1 MSIFDLFKPS
11 KEHKATI
18 NQSATVTVKPKEN
31 LLAAGLTAGLAWPHD
46 CRVGSCG
53 TCRCYLRSGKIKPL
67 NDFSYVLTPEQLD
80 AGMILAC
87 QTALKS
93 DVEIEVELNA
103 EGSTTEI
110 VNCEGTLT
118 RVRNLTHDIIE
129 MLISCDRDMPADMKA
144 GQYAEISHKDI
155 EKPRSYSFASSPQ
168 QGNPRELLFFVRH
181 VPGGEFTDWLFERDQ
196 TGTRFNIGAPYG
208 NFWLR
213 DSEKPM
219 ICIAGGSGMSSLKA
233 VLEYAAHNKVK
244 RDAYFFFGAR
254 AQRDLYC
261 RSEMEKVRENWAN
274 EQTFKFVEV
283 LSDEP
288 SDSGWDGPRGL
299 VTQHLKEKYIDTA
312 KIDVS
317 QCEAYIC
324 GPPPMIDA
332 AIAVLVENKLS
343 EDHIF
348 YDKFLDASS
357 IPGGR

>member
-31 LLAAGLTAGLAWPHD
+31 LLAAGLAAGLAWPHD

-53 TCRCYLRSGKIKPL
+53 TCRCHLKKGKIKPL

-93 DVEIEVELNA
+93 DIEIEVELDA
-103 EGSTTEI
+103 GDAAQITS
-110 VNCEGTLT
+110 CEGTLT
-118 RVRNLTHDIIE
+118 RARNLTHDIIE
-129 MLISCDRDMPADMKA
+129 MLISCDEDMPADMKA
-144 GQYAEISHKDI
+144 GQYAEISHENLD
-155 EKPRSYSFASSPQ
+155 KPRSYSFANSPQ

-181 VPGGEFTDWLFERDQ
+181 VPGGKFTDWLFERDQ
-196 TGTRFNIGAPYG
+196 TGTRFKISAPYG

-219 ICIAGGSGMSSLKA
+219 ICIAGGSGMSALKA
-233 VLEYAAHNKVK
+233 ILEHAANNKVK

-261 RSEMEKVRENWAN
+261 RSEMEAIHKNWAN
-274 EQTFKFVEV
+274 GKTFKFVEV

-288 SDSGWDGPRGL
+288 DDSDWDGPQGF
-299 VTQHLKEKYIDTA
+299 VTQHLKEEYID
-312 KIDVS
+312 KDVIDAS
-317 QCEAYIC
+317 QCQAYLC

-332 AIAVLVENKLS
+332 AIAVLIENNMP